1 MPGGA
6 HARLRP
12 PGRSSARAAAFML
25 LSGLVHAAVLGA
37 ALTVWRP
44 GDSTGTLAPR
54 LVFVDLPPV
63 TPTSSTPDVEP
74 SAPAALAQRVAE
86 LSAENVEL
94 SARVREQDERT
105 AQLEARHR
113 QEIAGL
119 EAAASAVGDELAAV
133 TADRT
138 MLSRALAASREQ
150 VSALDQELEARRQTE
165 EAARPEMEAAW
176 ERLVSSLRQE
186 IADKDIALERANA
199 RVTVTI
205 VDRVLFPSGQAG
217 LTPDGTRVID
227 KLGAVLA
234 GMPDRRI
241 RIEGHTDDVPVGEEL
256 RLRFPSNWELSTA
269 RHHGRAATHRS
280 RPHRARA
287 TGSDGAR
294 RHRSGDE
301 QHDRGRP
308 AAQSTHRDHPSATR
322 SRGDTDRLVAGSCSR
337 ASTSSNRRGHHL
349 IFCSARLR
357 SDRCSRGTPR
367 WRYRRSDR
375 LRAPS
380 RT

>member
-1 MPGGA
+1 
-6 HARLRP
+6 
-12 PGRSSARAAAFML
+12 
-25 LSGLVHAAVLGA
+25 
-37 ALTVWRP
+37 
-44 GDSTGTLAPR
+44 
-54 LVFVDLPPV
+54 
-63 TPTSSTPDVEP
+63 
-74 SAPAALAQRVAE
+74 VAE

-150 VSALDQELEARRQTE
+150 VSALDQELEARRHTE
-165 EAARPEMEAAW
+165 EAARAEMEAAW

-186 IADKDIALERANA
+186 IADKDIALERANG

-217 LTPDGTRVID
+217 LTPDGARVID

-269 RHHGRAATHRS
+269 RATTVVQRLIDHAHIAPGRLEATGRADTDPVMSNMTEA
-280 RPHRARA
+280 
-287 TGSDGAR
+287 GR
-294 RHRSGDE
+294 RHNRRIE
-301 QHDRGRP
+301 IILLPP
-308 AAQSTHRDHPSATR
+308 AAEETR
-322 SRGDTDRLVAGSCSR
+322 T
-337 ASTSSNRRGHHL
+337 AS
-349 IFCSARLR
+349 
-357 SDRCSRGTPR
+357 
-367 WRYRRSDR
+367 
-375 LRAPS
+375 
-380 RT
+380 